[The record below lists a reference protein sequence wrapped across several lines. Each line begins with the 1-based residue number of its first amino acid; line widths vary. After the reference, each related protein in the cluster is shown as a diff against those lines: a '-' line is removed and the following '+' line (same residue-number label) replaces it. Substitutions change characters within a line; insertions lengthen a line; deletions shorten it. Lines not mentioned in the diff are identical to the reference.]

1 MNDYSIYSL
10 SQLSSYPIPH
20 NNLTFILSFT
30 DEDRSTCAI
39 EHLIS
44 KNIQIENLIVI
55 NYFGKTIPTQ
65 WGKNIPNIKVVSSME
80 NAINF
85 IQEMKT
91 ILTNCQNSN
100 ILLDITC
107 LNNPDM
113 FILIKL
119 LKKSIIKS
127 LGIIYSSPVDY
138 YFENEPFT
146 SFHSYNG
153 DLTMYEILGYSGEE
167 TTDLYA
173 SIELYLF
180 MGFESAMSLKVIENC
195 NYNKLFLVNN
205 LPAFYPKYKDISI
218 LNNYMI
224 MDYQHTALYVPA
236 NNPFEVY
243 NTLMNSVSKNKPIS
257 IAPLSNKPTS
267 LGICLYAL
275 DNPNV
280 KIVYPMSKSFKSLK
294 SFGKFDTFCYS
305 IDF

>member
-1 MNDYSIYSL
+1 
-10 SQLSSYPIPH
+10 
-20 NNLTFILSFT
+20 
-30 DEDRSTCAI
+30 
-39 EHLIS
+39 
-44 KNIQIENLIVI
+44 
-55 NYFGKTIPTQ
+55 
-65 WGKNIPNIKVVSSME
+65 
-80 NAINF
+80 
-85 IQEMKT
+85 
-91 ILTNCQNSN
+91 
-100 ILLDITC
+100 
-107 LNNPDM
+107 
-113 FILIKL
+113 
-119 LKKSIIKS
+119 
-127 LGIIYSSPVDY
+127 
-138 YFENEPFT
+138 
-146 SFHSYNG
+146 
-153 DLTMYEILGYSGEE
+153 MYEILGYSGEE